1 MNLNLISATLSSTD
15 RDRAL
20 ASLDDVR
27 KRLPFLVDL
36 TAEQRNGLTRIG
48 DKNFAFI
55 RKANQASEAHPGAL
69 PRQFDE
75 AEFQKDV
82 ALLEAMYPVV
92 MGLRKLLDQVEDTY
106 SLVGSEAYAGALV
119 VYRSLRDNDP
129 DGSFAASLD
138 DMAARFERKSRG
150 KEAGEAK
157 PGEAKPG
164 NAKPADAKPADAP
177 APRPAP
183 ASVPPPVA

>member
-1 MNLNLISATLSSTD
+1 M
-15 RDRAL
+15 
-20 ASLDDVR
+20 
-27 KRLPFLVDL
+27 
-36 TAEQRNGLTRIG
+36 
-48 DKNFAFI
+48 
-55 RKANQASEAHPGAL
+55 
-69 PRQFDE
+69 
-75 AEFQKDV
+75 
-82 ALLEAMYPVV
+82 V

-150 KEAGEAK
+150 KEAK
-157 PGEAKPG
+157 GEAKPG
-164 NAKPADAKPADAP
+164 NAKPGEAKPADAP